1 MSIMKIAKIKDS
13 GPWIVFFEI
22 FVIATPKNTANWSA
36 ASILNLKIC
45 IKQWTFTR
53 LPKAFP
59 ISGRLTN
66 ASKKPSTGNCA
77 AVNGENA

>member
-13 GPWIVFFEI
+13 NSKEYRKLVSGIYSQFE
-22 FVIATPKNTANWSA
+22 
-36 ASILNLKIC
+36 NLYK
-45 IKQWTFTR
+45 TMAFTR

-66 ASKKPSTGNCA
+66 TSKKPSTGNCA

>member
-13 GPWIVFFEI
+13 NSKEYRKLV
-22 FVIATPKNTANWSA
+22 S